1 MFKKLLTLLAFTGIH
16 CLVFSQPTDW
26 LTYYEKS
33 GNLATDR
40 YAGSMAFTAQ
50 LDKFSSQINVFS
62 FGISPEGRSLDC
74 LIYDKDGLTKAS
86 EIRARGRIILLVQ
99 ACIHPGESEGKDAM
113 FMLLR
118 DLVVHKQNQEL
129 FNRVS
134 LLFIPIFNVDGH
146 ERFSA
151 WGRINQNGPKEMGWR
166 TTAQNLNL
174 NRDYLKADAPEMQA
188 WLRLYH
194 QWQPDFFIDTH
205 TSDGADYQ
213 YVITYALETG
223 GQMNQGLTQ
232 WQLTNYLP
240 KLENL
245 MEKSGFPMFPYVS
258 FRRWHDPRS
267 GLISGMASPMFS
279 QGYTAIRNRPGLLVE
294 THMLK
299 PYHLRVESTK
309 EIILNTLKVLDKEAS
324 TLAGLIKAADKN
336 VADPAFR
343 EQDFAIRYTVDLTD
357 STMIPFKGVA
367 YNIIKSD
374 LTGGDWFVYDKEQPQ
389 DFILPMFEKSKPTV
403 RVKLPEAYVIPVA
416 WQEVIYRLQLH
427 GIEMFPL
434 GTSTEIPVS
443 TYVFKEV
450 EWQKQPYEGRHR
462 INKIGYESQDE
473 QRVFPAGSMVVPMN
487 QPLAQLIAYMLE
499 PEASGSL
506 LEWGFFNIIFEQKE
520 YAETYVMEP
529 LARRMLD
536 SIPGLKEAFEQKKAA
551 DKTFAGSQWMQ
562 LNWFYSQTPWWDRQ
576 YMRYPVGR
584 IMQAASVPEGSI
596 RLSRPD

>member
-562 LNWFYSQTPWWDRQ
+562 LNWFYSQTLWWDRQ